1 MIVTSLRAT
10 AVMATLCGW
19 LAARS
24 RLAKGSGPDYD
35 GAPRVRLGT

>member
-10 AVMATLCGW
+10 AVMATLCG
-19 LAARS
+19 LPAVRS
-24 RLAKGSGPDYD
+24 RSAMGSGPDYD